1 MTSRF
6 YRLPSLTAL
15 ATFEAS
21 ARHRSVKRAAEEL
34 NVTPGAVSRQIK
46 GLEEELGI
54 QLFGRSQ
61 SGMALTSEGETLY
74 ATLSDAFRRTADT
87 VDAIR
92 AGRPQRPVTLAC
104 TDAFAKC
111 WLMPRMSDFWHR
123 FPDIVVNHLVTDNAH
138 GFRRAEVDLR
148 IRYGLGA
155 WPDEIS
161 VQLFEE
167 TIYPVASPAL
177 AERYR
182 GIALADLPALPLL
195 HVDWVDPDWTG
206 WDEFLR
212 RGNIPHAPLLGRR
225 FSNFAFALQACQAGQ
240 GVAIGWHRMVR
251 EHVAAG
257 TLVPLTDLKL
267 RAPGAYYLT
276 WNRNLAM
283 SDAVRT
289 VRDWIV
295 EQAAKEAAQETADA
309 THTA

>member
-21 ARHRSVKRAAEEL
+21 ARHRSIKRAAEEL

-46 GLEEELGI
+46 VLEEELGI
-54 QLFGRSQ
+54 QLFARRP
-61 SGMALTSEGETLY
+61 SGTVLTSEGETLY
-74 ATLSDAFRRTADT
+74 TTLSEAFRRAADT
-87 VDAIR
+87 VEMIR
-92 AGRPQRPVTLAC
+92 AGRSQRPVTFAC

-123 FPDIVVNHLVTDNAH
+123 FPDICVNHLVTDDAH

-161 VQLFEE
+161 VLLFEE
-167 TIYPVASPAL
+167 AIYPVAAPAL
-177 AERYR
+177 AARYR
-182 GIALADLPALPLL
+182 GITPADLPSLPLL

-206 WDEFLR
+206 WDEVLR
-212 RGNIPHAPLLGRR
+212 RGHIAPAPLAGRR
-225 FSNFAFALQACQAGQ
+225 FSNFAFALQACLDGQ
-240 GVAIGWHRMVR
+240 GVAIGWHRLVH

-276 WNRNLAM
+276 WNRHLAM
-283 SDAVRT
+283 GDAVRT
-289 VRDWIV
+289 MRDWIV
-295 EQAAKEAAQETADA
+295 EQAAKEVADA
-309 THTA
+309 TLTV

>member
-21 ARHRSVKRAAEEL
+21 ARHRSIKRAAEEL

-54 QLFGRSQ
+54 LLFSRNQ

-74 ATLSDAFRRTADT
+74 ATLADSFRRTADT
-87 VDAIR
+87 LDAIR

-123 FPDIVVNHLVTDNAH
+123 FPDICVNHLVTDDAH

-148 IRYGLGA
+148 IRYGQGA

-167 TIYPVASPAL
+167 TIYPVASPAF
-177 AERYR
+177 AERHR
-182 GIALADLPALPLL
+182 DIALADLPSLPLL

-206 WDEFLR
+206 WDEVLR
-212 RGNIPHAPLLGRR
+212 RGNVPHAPLPGQR
-225 FSNFAFALQACQAGQ
+225 FSNFAIALQACQAGQ
-240 GVAIGWHRMVR
+240 GIAIGWHRLVR
-251 EHVAAG
+251 DHVAAG
-257 TLVPLTDLKL
+257 TLVPLTGLTL

-283 SDAVRT
+283 GDAVCRL
-289 VRDWIV
+289 RDWIV
-295 EQAAKEAAQETADA
+295 GQAAADSANTAPAA
-309 THTA
+309 